1 MRMTW
6 SPVTGLLQYP
16 CISRKPQCHLGKS
29 MSQSLLST
37 WRKHRHELVEQ
48 LGQGHPVSPSW
59 ETGSKDQA
67 VFVLMSDYLP
77 PTPDNKQLLFLMLIS
92 MFLSSRRHF
101 SVILSLLPFINVWH
115 IYYIKNTL
123 PIKPQSFDIYGT
135 LARKYE
141 TKALFQVHLDCIL
154 DKIQDYYKNN
164 NNKTSLDIF
173 HI

>member
-1 MRMTW
+1 
-6 SPVTGLLQYP
+6 
-16 CISRKPQCHLGKS
+16 
-29 MSQSLLST
+29 
-37 WRKHRHELVEQ
+37 
-48 LGQGHPVSPSW
+48 
-59 ETGSKDQA
+59 
-67 VFVLMSDYLP
+67 
-77 PTPDNKQLLFLMLIS
+77 